1 MRTTGH
7 LRLKAERIEDA
18 PNQQDAAQ
26 FRHLF
31 STLPYV
37 NTILEKD
44 ITIEEIRDD
53 GRHPSVFMARELC
66 SFLMHFVGGLSYP
79 DIKREMNG
87 KSHSTHIAQVERLV
101 KCWVKTMSGEE
112 MRDLMRRRAMEQ

>member
-37 NTILEKD
+37 NTILESDITTEEIKD
-44 ITIEEIRDD
+44 I
-53 GRHPSVFMARELC
+53 GRHPRVIMARELC
-66 SFLMHFVGGLSYP
+66 AFLMHYMGGMSYP
-79 DIKREMNG
+79 DIMREMG
-87 KSHSTHIAQVERLV
+87 KHTHSTHVAQVDRLV
-101 KCWVKTMSGEE
+101 KCWVKTMSGKE
-112 MRDLMRRRAMEQ
+112 MKDLMQRRAMEQ

>member
-18 PNQQDAAQ
+18 PNQQDDAQ

-37 NTILEKD
+37 NRVLESD
-44 ITIEEIRDD
+44 ITTEEIMDI
-53 GRHPSVFMARELC
+53 GRHPRVVMARELC
-66 SFLMHFVGGLSYP
+66 TFLMHYVGKLSYP
-79 DIKREMNG
+79 DIAKLMGR
-87 KSHSTHIAQVERLV
+87 KSHGACHAQVDRMLT
-101 KCWVKTMSGEE
+101 CWVKTMSGKE